1 MSSVKK
7 ALSNMKFILAKQLK
21 VYPMAFAYSFG
32 LGLIRCLTM
41 GAMILMPKIMVDA
54 LTREAG
60 DERLFFIVTLYAAAM
75 AVLMYLG
82 SVFTRFQQKSGYYLP
97 HTLMLGL
104 ARKMTRID
112 YKDVESRRFNEAY
125 TNAEN
130 AVFKLTAKG
139 DELIRLLFSAVLEFV
154 MIVTVVATLDW
165 LAVLIIII
173 SAALQI
179 WLDTKVNENTQNF
192 RKAVVPQL
200 HGINY
205 PKCVLEG
212 FFPGMK
218 DIITFE
224 GGELFLHKM
233 HEAYDEVHKKFTA
246 KFSFEFKIR
255 VIQYLIRGLELTAV
269 YFILIYRFFNESISA
284 GSLLMYITAA
294 GELKQV
300 LNTIL
305 AGALSVGEAEMYMR
319 QYREVME
326 FPENMRQTWEKAAG
340 ETGVAPPEALAAGIV
355 PSEVPAA
362 DVVSPKVPAG
372 VAASPRIQFCNVSFR
387 YSERAEYVLRNVSFT
402 LEPGEKL
409 VLIGENGAGKSTL
422 IKLLLRLYDVT
433 EGCIL
438 VNGTDIRS
446 VDYDEYQGMF
456 AAVFQDY
463 QLFDCQ
469 LGENI
474 GFENVEE
481 DRVRNILSEVG
492 LGKFADKLE
501 LEVHSEGGMSGGE
514 RQMVAIGRAIYKSA
528 PVSVYDE
535 VTSAIDPLREASIYN
550 AIRENAGGRS
560 LIYISHRLA
569 VCTLCDHILLLDKGQ
584 ILEYGSH
591 EELMK
596 KNRKYARLFS
606 MQAEKYRQIR

>member
-1 MSSVKK
+1 MSNVEK
-7 ALSNMKFILAKQLK
+7 ALSNMKFILTEQLK
-21 VYPMAFAYSFG
+21 VYPKAFAYSFG

-54 LTREAG
+54 LSREVG
-60 DERLFFIVTLYAAAM
+60 DERLFLIIILYAAAM

-82 SVFTRFQQKSGYYLP
+82 SVFTRLQQKSGYYLP

-112 YKDVESRRFNEAY
+112 YKDVESRKFNEAY

-154 MIVTVVATLDW
+154 MIVTVVSTLDW

-179 WLDTKVNENTQNF
+179 WLDIKVNENTQNF
-192 RKAVVPQL
+192 RKTVVPQL

-246 KFSFEFKIR
+246 KISFEFKIR
-255 VIQYLIRGLELTAV
+255 VMQYLIRGLELTAV
-269 YFILIYRFFNESISA
+269 YFILIYRFFNVSISA

-305 AGALSVGEAEMYMR
+305 AGVLSVGEAEVYMR

-326 FPENMRQTWEKAAG
+326 FPENMRQTWEMAAD
-340 ETGVAPPEALAAGIV
+340 ETGVAPPEALAAGIF
-355 PSEVPAA
+355 PSEFPV
-362 DVVSPKVPAG
+362 G
-372 VAASPRIQFCNVSFR
+372 GAASPRIQFCNVSFR
-387 YSERAEYVLRNVSFT
+387 YSEREEYVLQNVSFT

-463 QLFDCQ
+463 QLFDCH

-474 GFENVEE
+474 CFENVEE
-481 DRVRNILSEVG
+481 DRARNILSEVG

-501 LEVHSEGGMSGGE
+501 LEMHSEGGMSGGE

-535 VTSAIDPLREASIYN
+535 VTSAIDPLREASIYKT
-550 AIRENAGGRS
+550 IRENAMGRS

-569 VCTLCDHILLLDKGQ
+569 VCTYCDHILLLDKGR

-596 KNRKYARLFS
+596 KNGKYAQLFS
-606 MQAEKYRQIR
+606 MQAEKYR

>member
-1 MSSVKK
+1 MRSVKK
-7 ALSNMKFILAKQLK
+7 ALSNMKFIFAMQLK
-21 VYPMAFAYSFG
+21 VYPKAFAYSFG
-32 LGLIRCLTM
+32 LGLISCLTM
-41 GAMILMPKIMVDA
+41 GATILMPKIMVDA

-60 DERLFFIVTLYAAAM
+60 DERLFLIITLYAAAM
-75 AVLMYLG
+75 AALMYLS

-130 AVFKLTAKG
+130 AVFKLTSKG
-139 DELIRLLFSAVLEFV
+139 DELIRLLFSAILEFF

-179 WLDTKVNENTQNF
+179 WLDTKVNGNTQTF
-192 RKAVVPQL
+192 RKVVVPQL

-205 PKCVLEG
+205 PKCILEG

-233 HEAYDEVHKKFTA
+233 HDAYGEIHKKFA
-246 KFSFEFKIR
+246 ARLSYEFKIR
-255 VIQYLIRGLELTAV
+255 LIQYLIRGLELAAV
-269 YFILIYRFFNESISA
+269 YFILVYRFFNAAISA

-305 AGALSVGEAEMYMR
+305 AGTLSVGEAEMYMR

-326 FPENMRQTWEKAAG
+326 FPENMRQTREKAAD
-340 ETGVAPPEALAAGIV
+340 ETGLALPEAPTTGVIS
-355 PSEVPAA
+355 PEVLVGGA
-362 DVVSPKVPAG
+362 V
-372 VAASPRIQFCNVSFR
+372 SPRIQFCNVSFR
-387 YSERAEYVLRNVSFT
+387 YSENAEYVLRNVSFT

-463 QLFDCQ
+463 QLFDCR

-474 GFENVEE
+474 GFDNVEE
-481 DRVRNILSEVG
+481 DRVRDILSEVG
-492 LGKFADKLE
+492 LGRFSDKIE
-501 LEVHSEGGMSGGE
+501 LEVHSEGGGMSGGE

-560 LIYISHRLA
+560 LVYISHRLA
-569 VCTLCDHILLLDKGQ
+569 VCTLCDHIMLLDKGR

-591 EELMK
+591 AELMK
-596 KNRKYARLFS
+596 KNGKYARLFS
-606 MQAEKYRQIR
+606 MQAEKYR